1 MLNMMKAKSISTKIH
16 IPLMLSLV
24 ASILTIYFVSVSGQ
38 KEMAENVYENE
49 SKALSMFVDKSL
61 SVKKTIAMTNVL
73 NIAQNKDFINAL
85 SMGDKALALRTGR
98 ELINAY
104 KANTEFQNIK
114 IHLHTP
120 DVKSF
125 LRVWKPTKNGD
136 DLSSFRHTI
145 NYVAKM
151 KKPLVAIE
159 LGKAGP
165 TFRGLSPVF
174 DAEKNYVGSIE
185 FMMGFSSNIKEI
197 NRVVDGEVLV
207 LLDDK
212 YLSIA
217 KKLSSNPRVGHYV
230 VAQNRNLI
238 NQALLA
244 DVQKSENLNFDGY
257 KILDDFLITK
267 VPLKDFKNNTIG
279 YIIVGKSLESVQGV
293 ISQAQEVTNKQLFFT
308 VLSDIFVL
316 LMLTAIIMITV
327 KRPLLNLIS
336 TTKDLASGEAD
347 LTKRLD
353 TVSGDEIADTNSW
366 INAFIERIQHTIN
379 DAKDTGSKN
388 SEITKDF
395 ADISQE
401 IMTRVSDS
409 AVIIENLH
417 ESGDSIHHTL
427 SSSLEISHKAQMT
440 IEETKDNLN
449 QTKEILFALT
459 SKVEENSAK
468 ELELSEKLTQLT
480 AEANQVKG
488 VLSVISDIA
497 DQTNLLALNA
507 AIEAAR
513 AGEHGRGFAVVA
525 DEVRQLAERTQ
536 KSLAEIN
543 ATISVIVQ
551 SIIDASEE
559 MNRNSQNTQEL
570 VELSSKA
577 ESFMSESYEKI
588 DETTIAVEATS
599 NSSAEVSTQV
609 ELMLKRIS
617 TIHKHGEENVSEVE
631 KMDKKLKLL
640 TDATDTLNKKL
651 AHFKT

>member
-1 MLNMMKAKSISTKIH
+1 MIKVKSISTKIH
-16 IPLMLSLV
+16 IPLMISLIV
-24 ASILTIYFVSVSGQ
+24 SILTIYFVSQSGQ
-38 KEMAENVYENE
+38 KEMEKNVYENE
-49 SKALSMFVDKSL
+49 AQALSIFTEKSL
-61 SVKKTIAMTNVL
+61 LVKKTISMTNVL

-85 SMGDKALALRTGR
+85 KTGNKELALKAGTALV
-98 ELINAY
+98 ESY
-104 KANTEFQNIK
+104 KKNTRFKNIK

-145 NYVAKM
+145 NYVAKTQ
-151 KKPLVAIE
+151 KPLVAIE

-165 TFRGLSPVF
+165 TFRGLSPIF
-174 DAEKNYVGSIE
+174 DDNKKYLGSIE

-197 NRVVDGEVLV
+197 QRIVGGEVLV
-207 LLDDK
+207 LLEDK

-217 KKLSSNPRVGHYV
+217 KKLKTNPRIGSYV
-230 VAQNRNLI
+230 VAQNVDMIKKDFLT
-238 NQALLA
+238 
-244 DVQKSENLNFDGY
+244 DVQKNQSLDFTQYN
-257 KILDDFLITK
+257 ILDHYFISK
-267 VPLKDFKNNTIG
+267 VPMKDFQNNIIG
-279 YIIVGKSLESVQGV
+279 YIVVGKSLESVQSV
-293 ISQAQEVTNKQLFFT
+293 IAQAKKTTNTQLFFT
-308 VLSDIFVL
+308 ILTDIMVLV
-316 LMLTAIIMITV
+316 MLTAIIMMTV
-327 KRPLLNLIS
+327 KKPLMRLIS
-336 TTKDLASGEAD
+336 TTKDLASGDAD

-353 TVSGDEIADTNSW
+353 TASGDEISDTNSW
-366 INAFIERIQHTIN
+366 INAFIERIQNTIK
-379 DAKDTGSKN
+379 DAKETGAKN

-395 ADISQE
+395 TTISE
-401 IMTRVSDS
+401 DIMTRVSDS

-427 SSSLEISHKAQMT
+427 ASSLEVSQKAQMT
-440 IEETKDNLN
+440 IEETKVNLN
-449 QTKEILFALT
+449 QTKEILFELT
-459 SKVEENSAK
+459 SKVEENSSK

-480 AEANQVKG
+480 SEANQVKG

-536 KSLAEIN
+536 KSLSEIN

-551 SIIDASEE
+551 SIMDASEE

-570 VELSSKA
+570 VALSSKA

-588 DETTIAVEATS
+588 DETTIAVEETS
-599 NSSAEVSTQV
+599 HSSSEVSSQV
-609 ELMLKRIS
+609 EQMLERIS
-617 TIHKHGEENVSEVE
+617 KIHKHGEENVSEVE

-640 TDATDTLNKKL
+640 TDSTEILNEKL

>member
-1 MLNMMKAKSISTKIH
+1 MMIKVKSIATKIH
-16 IPLMLSLV
+16 IPLMFSLV
-24 ASILTIYFVSVSGQ
+24 VSILTIYFVSQSGQ
-38 KEMAENVYENE
+38 KEMEKNVYESE
-49 SKALSMFVDKSL
+49 AQALSVFTEKSL
-61 SVKKTIAMTNVL
+61 SVKNTIAMTNVL
-73 NIAQNKDFINAL
+73 SIAQNKEFINAL
-85 SMGDKALALRTGR
+85 KTRNKDLALKAGTK
-98 ELINAY
+98 LIESY
-104 KANTEFQNIK
+104 KTNTRFKNIK

-145 NYVAKM
+145 NHVAKTQ
-151 KKPLVAIE
+151 KPLAAIE

-174 DAEKNYVGSIE
+174 DEDKSYLGSIE
-185 FMMGFSSNIKEI
+185 FMLGFSSNIKEI
-197 NRVVDGEVLV
+197 QRVFDGEVLV
-207 LLDDK
+207 LLEDK

-217 KKLSSNPRVGHYV
+217 KKLKSNPRVGSYV
-230 VAQNRNLI
+230 VAQNADII
-238 NQALLA
+238 N
-244 DVQKSENLNFDGY
+244 KSFLTDLQNNHDMNFSQY
-257 KILDDFLITK
+257 KVLDNYFITK
-267 VPLKDFKNNTIG
+267 VPMKDFKNNIIG
-279 YIIVGKSLESVQGV
+279 YIVVGKSLEAVQSV
-293 ISQAQEVTNKQLFFT
+293 IAQAKETTNMQLFFT
-308 VLSDIFVL
+308 ILTDIMVL

-327 KRPLLNLIS
+327 KRPLMRLIA
-336 TTKDLASGEAD
+336 TTKDLASGDAD

-353 TVSGDEIADTNSW
+353 TGSGDEISDTNSW
-366 INAFIERIQHTIN
+366 INAFIERIQNTIN
-379 DAKDTGSKN
+379 DAKETGAKN
-388 SEITKDF
+388 REITKDF
-395 ADISQE
+395 ADISKD

-417 ESGDSIHHTL
+417 DSGDSIHHTL
-427 SSSLEISHKAQMT
+427 SSSLEISQKAQET
-440 IEETKDNLN
+440 IEETKENLN
-449 QTKEILFALT
+449 QTKEILFELT
-459 SKVEENSAK
+459 SKVEENSSK

-536 KSLAEIN
+536 KSLSEIN

-570 VELSSKA
+570 VALSSKA

-588 DETTIAVEATS
+588 DETTAAVEKTS
-599 NSSAEVSTQV
+599 NSSSEVSTQV
-609 ELMLKRIS
+609 EEMLERIS
-617 TIHKHGEENVSEVE
+617 KIHKHGEENVSEVE

-640 TDATDTLNKKL
+640 TDSTTILSEKL
-651 AHFKT
+651 EHFKT

>member
-1 MLNMMKAKSISTKIH
+1 MLNMIKAKSISTKIH
-16 IPLMLSLV
+16 IPLMLSLIV
-24 ASILTIYFVSVSGQ
+24 SILTIYFVSVSGQ
-38 KEMAENVYENE
+38 KEMAENVYESE
-49 SKALSMFVDKSL
+49 SKALSVFVEKSL
-61 SVKKTIAMTNVL
+61 LVKKTIAMTNVL
-73 NIAQNKDFINAL
+73 NIAKNKDFVNAL
-85 SMGDKALALRTGR
+85 STGDKALALRTGR
-98 ELINAY
+98 DLIDSY
-104 KANTEFQNIK
+104 KANTRFKNIK

-136 DLSSFRHTI
+136 DLSGFRHTI
-145 NYVAKM
+145 NYVAKT

-174 DAEKNYVGSIE
+174 DENKNYVGSIE

-197 NRVVDGEVLV
+197 KRIVDGEVLV
-207 LLDDK
+207 LLEDK
-212 YLSIA
+212 YLSVA
-217 KKLSSNPRVGHYV
+217 KKLSSNPRVGQYV
-230 VAQNRNLI
+230 VAQNTNLI
-238 NQALLA
+238 NKALLA
-244 DVQKSENLNFDGY
+244 DVQKKQDLNFDGY
-257 KILDDFLITK
+257 SVLDNFLITK
-267 VPLKDFKNNTIG
+267 VPMKDFKNNTIG
-279 YIIVGKSLESVQGV
+279 YIVVGKSLESVQSV

-327 KRPLLNLIS
+327 KRPLLKLIS

-395 ADISQE
+395 ADISQD

-409 AVIIENLH
+409 AVIIEDLH

-427 SSSLEISHKAQMT
+427 SSSLEISQKAQMT
-440 IEETKDNLN
+440 IEETKENLN

-459 SKVEENSAK
+459 SKVEENSSK

-570 VELSSKA
+570 VALSSKA

-588 DETTIAVEATS
+588 DETTIAVEETS
-599 NSSAEVSTQV
+599 NSSAEVSSQV
-609 ELMLKRIS
+609 EAMLERIS
-617 TIHKHGEENVSEVE
+617 IIHKHGEENVTEVE
-631 KMDKKLKLL
+631 RMDKKLKLL
-640 TDATDTLNKKL
+640 TDSTDTLNKKL
-651 AHFKT
+651 AHFRT